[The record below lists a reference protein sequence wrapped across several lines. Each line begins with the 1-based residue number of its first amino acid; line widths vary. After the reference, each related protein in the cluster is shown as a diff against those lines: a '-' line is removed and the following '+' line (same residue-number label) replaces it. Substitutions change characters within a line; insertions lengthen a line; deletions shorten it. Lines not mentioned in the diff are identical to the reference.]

1 LRKANAELTEVLE
14 LKRKADL
21 ALKALEGEQLELEE
35 KTGEDKGYVKDGKVA
50 TGEGEGGAFVG
61 QGTEKD
67 KEETTGPEE
76 TTDLEEMTGVEE
88 DQSAE
93 KLDADICMSLEP
105 KELHD
110 AIMDEAKG
118 HDEAY
123 VDDAMNLITD
133 NQRDKLMSAMQ
144 DSEVES
150 KIITKGEPSGTA
162 TGDAATGDDGSE
174 EDEDGSKSKEKKG
187 KQLGDGKSKEERK
200 CLL

>member
-1 LRKANAELTEVLE
+1 MLE

-21 ALKALEGEQLELEE
+21 ALKVLEGEQLELEE
-35 KTGEDKGYVKDGKVA
+35 KTGEDKGYVKDRKAA
-50 TGEGEGGAFVG
+50 TGEGEGGAFIG

-67 KEETTGPEE
+67 KEEM
-76 TTDLEEMTGVEE
+76 TDLEEMTGLEE

-105 KELHD
+105 KEPHD

-118 HDEAY
+118 HDEAD
-123 VDDAMNLITD
+123 VDDVMNLITD
-133 NQRDKLMSAMQ
+133 NERDELMSAMQ

-150 KIITKGEPSGTA
+150 KSIMKGEPSGTGTP

-174 EDEDGSKSKEKKG
+174 EDEDKSKSKENKG
-187 KQLGDGKSKEERK
+187 KQLGEHK